1 MRVAIDT
8 GGTFTD
14 CVYLAAGELQVLKVF
29 STPADPAQAV
39 LDGLARISAGKALD
53 VRHGTTVG
61 TNTML
66 ERKGA
71 RVAFVTTAGFEDTI
85 AIGRQTRSKLYDW
98 FAPLPVC
105 LVPRALRF
113 GVPERVSAEGEILR
127 TPTDE
132 ELQSLVN
139 HVCDS
144 GAEAIAISLLFSFA
158 NPETERRVEAALS
171 HLGRPI
177 SASHRILPE
186 FREYERASTTVVNAY
201 LAPKM
206 QNYLLHLEQSVSSH
220 HGGPGFP
227 VELGGV
233 VEPHAAF
240 LNESRT
246 RGHEQGYVQEIRS
259 GRVDVMQSS
268 GGIISAR
275 SAAPEPVRTVLSG
288 PAGGVIGACHVARW
302 AGFERIIGFDMGGTS
317 TDVFLSDAA
326 TGGALLTRESIVAG
340 VPVSMPMLDIHTA
353 GAGGGSIA
361 RFDAG
366 GMLRV
371 GPESAGAQPGPICFG
386 RGTLPTVTDAN
397 LLLGRLDQ
405 DSFLGGGVQL
415 DQPRTTEIMR
425 ESKGPLASAEDFAA
439 GILRVVETQMEKAI
453 RVISVERGHDP
464 RQFTLVAF
472 GGGGPLHACSLAR
485 ALRIPKVLV
494 PAMPG
499 ALSAI
504 GILLADAVRD
514 YSRTVMLPGDAIG
527 TLEDSFAELEHRGVA
542 EFAAEGLQGMAHC
555 TLDVRY
561 RRQGYELNV
570 PFNKQSPAQ
579 SIAAFHQQHQQRYG
593 FCDVSKPVEIVNLRL
608 RMIAAG
614 EPYVPAYREPVPGDG
629 SASCYAE
636 RPVHFAGKFL
646 PTRHYRREGL
656 APGDSIHG
664 PAMITEY
671 TSATALP
678 PGCCAQVDG
687 FGNLVLSIAEEESA

>member
-1 MRVAIDT
+1 VDADLDRVDHMLPERNALRVAIDT

-14 CVYLAAGELQVLKVF
+14 CVYLARGELQVLKVF
-29 STPADPAQAV
+29 STPANPAQAV
-39 LDGLARISAGKALD
+39 LDGLDRIGAGQALD

-66 ERKGA
+66 ERTGA

-98 FAPLPVC
+98 FVPLPVC

-127 TPTDE
+127 APTDP
-132 ELQSLVN
+132 ELDFLVSQ
-139 HVCDS
+139 VRDS

-158 NPETERRVEAALS
+158 QPETEKRVEAALEC
-171 HLGRPI
+171 LGLPI
-177 SASHRILPE
+177 STSHRILPE
-186 FREYERASTTVVNAY
+186 FREYERASTIVVNAY
-201 LAPKM
+201 LAPRM
-206 QNYLLHLEQSVSSH
+206 QSYLLHLEQSVAT
-220 HGGPGFP
+220 
-227 VELGGV
+227 L
-233 VEPHAAF
+233 HAGA
-240 LNESRT
+240 
-246 RGHEQGYVQEIRS
+246 
-259 GRVDVMQSS
+259 RVDVMQSS
-268 GGIISAR
+268 GGILSAR
-275 SAAPEPVRTVLSG
+275 RAAPEPVRTVLSG
-288 PAGGVIGACHVARW
+288 PAGGVIGACQVARW

-326 TGGALLTRESIVAG
+326 GPPLTRESTVAG

-371 GPESAGAQPGPICFG
+371 GPESAGADPGPICFG
-386 RGTLPTVTDAN
+386 RGTMPTVTDAN

-415 DQPRTTEIMR
+415 DRPRAEHIMR
-425 ESKGPLASAEDFAA
+425 EIGPLNTTEEFAA

-453 RVISVERGHDP
+453 RVISIERGHDP

-485 ALRIPKVLV
+485 ALRIATVLV

-514 YSRTVMLPGDAIG
+514 YSRTVMLPAEATESI
-527 TLEDSFAELEHRGVA
+527 DSIFMELVERGVA
-542 EFAAEGLQGMAHC
+542 EFFAEGLQGVAQR
-555 TLDVRY
+555 TVDIRY

-570 PFNKQSPAQ
+570 PYDAQ
-579 SIAAFHQQHQQRYG
+579 SIQSFHRLHQQRYG
-593 FCDVSKPVEIVNLRL
+593 FSDERKPVEVVNLRL
-608 RMIAAG
+608 RMIATAG
-614 EPYVPAYREPVPGDG
+614 PYSPAYREPIPGDG
-629 SASCYAE
+629 AGACYAE
-636 RPVHFAGKFL
+636 RPIHFAGKWVSSRYYKRQSL
-646 PTRHYRREGL
+646 V
-656 APGDSIHG
+656 PGDAIRG

-678 PGCCAQVDG
+678 PGCCARVDG
-687 FGNLVLSIAEEESA
+687 FGNLVISVEEHA